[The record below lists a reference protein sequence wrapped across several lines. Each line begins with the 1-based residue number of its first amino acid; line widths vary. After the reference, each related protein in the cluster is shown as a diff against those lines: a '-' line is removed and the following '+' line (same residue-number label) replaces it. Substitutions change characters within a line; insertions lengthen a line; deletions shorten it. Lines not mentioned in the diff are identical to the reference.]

1 MDSFMRTN
9 AFWCYLDS
17 EDTGLFKMI
26 LYKKTVDN
34 KVKPLG
40 NEKNPEKATK
50 NSLRAYGDYVYYLPK
65 VAEKQNRL
73 FQKREGRC
81 DVLVRMI
88 PGQNTKEIIAENVDG
103 YLVLDETIYYAQDGK
118 IHTAT
123 SGTETE
129 LSEGGYQVKIE
140 GDACYLVNALG
151 KR

>member
-1 MDSFMRTN
+1 MLSGAIWTVRIQD
-9 AFWCYLDS
+9 
-17 EDTGLFKMI
+17 FKTI

-65 VAEKQNRL
+65 VAES
-73 FQKREGRC
+73 KRSSLSEEEKERC

-103 YLVLDETIYYAQDGK
+103 YLVLMKLFTMPRRGRSIQPLPVRRQNFLKVDI
-118 IHTAT
+118 
-123 SGTETE
+123 
-129 LSEGGYQVKIE
+129 
-140 GDACYLVNALG
+140 
-151 KR
+151 R